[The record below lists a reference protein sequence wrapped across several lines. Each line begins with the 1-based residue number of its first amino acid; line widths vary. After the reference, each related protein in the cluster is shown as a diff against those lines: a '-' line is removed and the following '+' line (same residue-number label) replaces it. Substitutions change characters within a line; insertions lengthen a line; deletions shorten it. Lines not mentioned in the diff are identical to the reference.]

1 MRPINRSGQIQV
13 IFRQYSQSDFVME
26 SIWVSERGGD
36 VKDGPQFS
44 DLFYFFLLY
53 SLRVASVVEKDVLCS
68 HGDVKMLTLHL

>member
-1 MRPINRSGQIQV
+1 M
-13 IFRQYSQSDFVME
+13 
-26 SIWVSERGGD
+26 SERGGD

-68 HGDVKMLTLHL
+68 HGDVTMLTLHL